1 MHSITI
7 GSGETLKMKSDEMGI
22 AAGLLNEVI
31 EVWREVKTKN
41 EYGANKIEYQKAYS
55 TRAKVTHN
63 SGVKEINE
71 HELLTHYEKTFTVR
85 FYHDIKDTDRIKWYD
100 TFYQVLSVE
109 PDRDKQHKIVEAEK
123 VNM

>member
-1 MHSITI
+1 
-7 GSGETLKMKSDEMGI
+7 MGI

-55 TRAKVTHN
+55 TRAKVEHS

-71 HELLTHYEKTFTVR
+71 HELLTHY
-85 FYHDIKDTDRIKWYD
+85 DIRDTDRIKWYD

-109 PDRDKQHKIVEAEK
+109 PDRDKQHKVIEAEK